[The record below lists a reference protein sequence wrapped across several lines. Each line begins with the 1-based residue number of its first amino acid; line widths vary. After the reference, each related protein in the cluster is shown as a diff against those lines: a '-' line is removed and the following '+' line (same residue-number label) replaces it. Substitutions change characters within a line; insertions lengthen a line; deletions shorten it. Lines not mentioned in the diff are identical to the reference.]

1 MSEANKTL
9 VTRLKQLARG
19 QYNGSHMGRTL
30 LKAAGSLSK
39 YPVPVTSGQQA
50 SQLQHIGSFVATAID
65 DILAAMAPAASV
77 ANAAP
82 PPVVPRSPP
91 VVPDPSS
98 IDVGVDPAGKRRRKG
113 PEQTRVLA
121 EAFERDAETPAG
133 DGLEALCVASGC
145 SAAVVR
151 RYFGD
156 QRRKRKQEQEAQQ
169 PTATLNAAASEMLHP
184 ATVAAHATVL
194 AAAGGGSGRAERG
207 YVPKERTG
215 NWAVLVALA
224 EHTVPDGA
232 PDLGGGL
239 AAGRRSLLKAEL
251 VALAQPYCDAAFE
264 PPPPD
269 AGHGRSGSGWQ
280 HTAWSGVKRY
290 LVDRALPLVLAKG
303 SPRMYSLTP
312 AGWALAAS
320 LPPGGQASVSA
331 TEQHPAASTA
341 SAAPASVAARG
352 VLSSVAAAADN
363 QRPTAATGAAADGG
377 SLTAIVA
384 AALVAGATLPAP
396 PTAAAIAAGWE
407 LVLLLDTREVRSKRD
422 RDYITKGLNRLGVSV
437 EVRALPLGDVLW
449 IARRA
454 GADAEWVCPYIVER
468 KTAND
473 LRASISDARYK
484 EQKLRL
490 GQCGV
495 PSVVYLV
502 EGALSLAEYDR
513 KLRSAMV
520 STQLHE
526 GFRTK
531 QTVDIADS
539 VAFLAALTL
548 HIECRLPAAPPDGR
562 DDEAARFFCAG
573 SYAEFG
579 ERSTKT
585 GNLTVGELF
594 AKQLVQI
601 PRVSAVGAAAIHAR
615 WPTAAALLRAYRLP
629 LPGEAADPAAAAADD
644 SRRLLLAGVELG
656 ESGGAA
662 SKRKLGVE
670 ISATVAT
677 MYTAMEY

>member
-9 VTRLKQLARG
+9 VKRLTQLARG
-19 QYNGSHMGRTL
+19 QYNGSHMGTTL

-39 YPVPVTSGQQA
+39 YPVPVMSGQQA
-50 SQLQHIGSFVATAID
+50 SQLQHVGSFVATAID

-82 PPVVPRSPP
+82 PPIVPWSPP
-91 VVPDPSS
+91 IVPDPSW
-98 IDVGVDPAGKRRRKG
+98 INVGVDPAGKRRRKG

-121 EAFERDAETPAG
+121 EAFERDAEMPAG
-133 DGLEALCVASGC
+133 DGLKSLCVASGC

-169 PTATLNAAASEMLHP
+169 PTATLNATTSKMVQP
-184 ATVAAHATVL
+184 ATVAVHATVL
-194 AAAGGGSGRAERG
+194 AAAGGGSGRVERG
-207 YVPKERTG
+207 YVPKDRTG

-232 PDLGGGL
+232 PDSGGGL
-239 AAGRRSLLKAEL
+239 AAGRRSLLKTEL
-251 VALAQPYCDAAFE
+251 VALAQPYCNAAFE

-290 LVDRALPLVLAKG
+290 LVDRAPPLVLAKG

-320 LPPGGQASVSA
+320 LPPVSASA
-331 TEQHPAASTA
+331 TEQHPVASTA
-341 SAAPASVAARG
+341 SMAPAPVAARG
-352 VLSSVAAAADN
+352 VISSVPAAAEN
-363 QRPTAATGAAADGG
+363 QRPTAATAAAAGGG
-377 SLTAIVA
+377 SLKAIVA

-396 PTAAAIAAGWE
+396 PTAAAIAVGWE
-407 LVLLLDTREVRSKRD
+407 LVLLLDTREVRSKKD
-422 RDYITKGLNRLGVSV
+422 RDYMTKGLNRLGVSV

-449 IARRA
+449 MVRRA
-454 GADAEWVCPYIVER
+454 GTDEEWVCPYIVER

-495 PSVVYLV
+495 SSVVYLV
-502 EGALSLAEYDR
+502 EGALSLAEHDR
-513 KLRSAMV
+513 KMRSAMV

-548 HIECRLPAAPPDGR
+548 HIECRLPAAPPDGG

-579 ERSTKT
+579 QRSTKT

-601 PRVSAVGAAAIHAR
+601 PRVSAVGAAAIHVR
-615 WPTAAALLRAYRLP
+615 WPTAAALLREYRLP
-629 LPGEAADPAAAAADD
+629 LPGEAADPAAAVADER
-644 SRRLLLAGVELG
+644 RRLLLAGVELG
-656 ESGGAA
+656 GSGDAA

-670 ISATVAT
+670 ISSTVAT
-677 MYTAMEY
+677 MYTATEY